1 MKITVET
8 HKDNEVSTTRID
20 LEGAGYN
27 IYDIYRN
34 SFVDR
39 KILAT
44 ELIKGAFELLAT
56 CPDTMSELDD
66 LYDTITTLE
75 DQVDG

>member
-8 HKDNEVSTTRID
+8 HNDNEVSTTCID
-20 LEGAGYN
+20 LENGWNVYHV
-27 IYDIYRN
+27 YHN